1 MAGTRPQRDTMFWGT
16 RRSVILHQA
25 WNFWELLT
33 LINTALQR
41 GYRQRVCES
50 RLNLNGFVGSTST
63 EHLAKARC

>member
-41 GYRQRVCES
+41 GYRQRVCER
-50 RLNLNGFVGSTST
+50 RLNKRLRGLYVDR
-63 EHLAKARC
+63 APR